1 MMFLMINI
9 TLIFSLNHLDKHR
22 MEMLQKHPESVKISV
37 YHLYITCVPR
47 VYNDLKIT

>member
-22 MEMLQKHPESVKISV
+22 MEMLQKFQNQKKTSV